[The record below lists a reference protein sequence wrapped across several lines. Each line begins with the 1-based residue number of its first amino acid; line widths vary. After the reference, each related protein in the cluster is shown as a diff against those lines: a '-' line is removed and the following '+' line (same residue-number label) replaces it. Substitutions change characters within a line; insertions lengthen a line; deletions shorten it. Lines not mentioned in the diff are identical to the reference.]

1 MKKILSI
8 LIEVLR
14 GFFINPFWKSL
25 QVIIVLASSF
35 AINGLLWYIY
45 QTKIKENPIPF
56 IFATGLIILNL
67 ILGNFLW
74 NREKLASIFLIYTA
88 VFTQILMLIFIRYL
102 TIVF

>member
-8 LIEVLR
+8 LIEILR

-25 QVIIVLASSF
+25 PVIVVLVASL

-45 QTKIKENPIPF
+45 QTKIRANPIPF
-56 IFATGLIILNL
+56 IFASGLIILNL

-88 VFTQILMLIFIRYL
+88 FLIQILMLIFIRYL
-102 TIVF
+102 TIIF